1 MDLQELEKMINNYL
15 NDIVSFGEEDEYE
28 NAKEVLIDF
37 LLYYQ
42 TMEDDIDDDFK
53 TWNEAP
59 YGDDDDEALDDVSD
73 DVSLNLE
80 ISESFTDENE
90 ESDGDGEKEE
100 GES

>member
-1 MDLQELEKMINNYL
+1 MDLQELEKMINTYL

-42 TMEDDIDDDFK
+42 TMEDDIDDDFM

-59 YGDDDDEALDDVSD
+59 YGDYEDTDSD
-73 DVSLNLE
+73 Y
-80 ISESFTDENE
+80 
-90 ESDGDGEKEE
+90 
-100 GES
+100 

>member
-1 MDLQELEKMINNYL
+1 MINTYL
-15 NDIVSFGEEDEYE
+15 NDIESFGEEDEYE

-59 YGDDDDEALDDVSD
+59 YGDYEDYEDED
-73 DVSLNLE
+73 
-80 ISESFTDENE
+80 
-90 ESDGDGEKEE
+90 
-100 GES
+100 

>member
-53 TWNEAP
+53 TCNEAP
-59 YGDDDDEALDDVSD
+59 YGDYEDSDDD
-73 DVSLNLE
+73 N
-80 ISESFTDENE
+80 F
-90 ESDGDGEKEE
+90 
-100 GES
+100 